1 MNSQTTTAEDGPVL
15 FSETT
20 RRYVLGVLFVTY
32 TFNFIDRQILGILVE
47 PIKQDLGVSDT
58 FMGLLT
64 GLAFAVFYTLMGIP
78 IARIADRA
86 NRRNLIAI
94 ALAIWSAFTA
104 LQGVAQTAW
113 QLMLF
118 RIGVGVGEA
127 GCSPP
132 SHSMIADY
140 YPANRRASA
149 LGIYSLGIPV
159 GILFGFF
166 VGGWMAEFFGWRA
179 AFFVVGLPGL
189 LLALVVRFTV
199 KEPPRGLSEDR
210 VSQPATVEEQPSV
223 PEVFRYLLQRKS
235 FLHMAVGGG
244 ISAFVGYGL
253 ITFAAA
259 FFSRTHGMGYGEI
272 GTWLGLIFG
281 IPGGIGIALGGRLAD
296 RYGERDAR
304 WYLWVVAVALA
315 VTVPIGTFVYLT
327 DSATAALL
335 LLVVPVMLGNF
346 YQATTFAQTQTLVG
360 LRMRSVASAI
370 LLFVLNIIGL
380 ALGPSVVGAL
390 SDFLAADYGD
400 QSLRWAL
407 MICGFANL
415 WAAFHYWRAGVH
427 FPGDLER
434 VED

>member
-1 MNSQTTTAEDGPVL
+1 LTTSRTAGAEEPSAL
-15 FSETT
+15 FSEST

-47 PIKQDLGVSDT
+47 PIKRDLGVSDT
-58 FMGLLT
+58 AMGLLT
-64 GLAFAVFYTLMGIP
+64 GLAFALFYTIMGIP
-78 IARIADRA
+78 IARIADRT
-86 NRRNLIAI
+86 NRRNLVAI
-94 ALAIWSAFTA
+94 ALAVWSGFTA
-104 LQGVAQTAW
+104 LQGAAQSFW
-113 QLMLF
+113 QLLIF
-118 RIGVGVGEA
+118 RVGVGVGEA

-132 SHSMIADY
+132 SHSMISDY
-140 YPANRRASA
+140 YPPNRRASA

-166 VGGWMAEFFGWRA
+166 VGGWMEQFFGWRWA
-179 AFFVVGLPGL
+179 FVVVGIPGL

-199 KEPPRGLSEDR
+199 YEPPRGHSEQR
-210 VSQPATVEEQPSV
+210 ESTGEQPPALDV
-223 PEVFRYLLQRKS
+223 IKYLFKRRS
-235 FLHMAVGGG
+235 FVHMSIGGG
-244 ISAFVGYGL
+244 LAAFTGYGL

-259 FFSRTHGMGYGEI
+259 FFTRTHGLSSGEL
-272 GTWLGLIFG
+272 GTYLGLIFG

-296 RYGERDAR
+296 KFGEKDQR

-315 VTVPIGTFVYLT
+315 VLVPFGLMVYLV
-327 DSATAALL
+327 DDGMLALAF
-335 LLVVPVMLGNF
+335 LVIPVMLGNF

-370 LLFVLNIIGL
+370 LLFMLNIIGL
-380 ALGPSVVGAL
+380 ALGPSVVGAV
-390 SDFLAADYGD
+390 SDLLAPAYGTD
-400 QSLRWAL
+400 SLRWSL
-407 MICGFANL
+407 MICSLGNL